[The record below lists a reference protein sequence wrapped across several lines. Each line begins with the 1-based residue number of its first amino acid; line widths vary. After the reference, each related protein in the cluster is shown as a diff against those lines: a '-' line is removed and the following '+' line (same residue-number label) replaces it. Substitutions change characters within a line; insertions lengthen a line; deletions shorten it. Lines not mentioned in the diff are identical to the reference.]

1 VTNTQPVKFIWDG
14 EAMVPATG
22 YWARQ
27 CDKQFVVGEAY
38 RLAEAHERSQIS
50 HNHEFAFI
58 AEAWNSLPDHLLEQ
72 YPSPEHLRKYALIRK
87 GFATMVQHP
96 CPTKAEAERLLAVL
110 AGHVDKY
117 AIVVRRDAVVT
128 VYEAESQSYRSMGK
142 KRFQE
147 SKTAI
152 MEFIGDLLGVQ
163 PAALANVQE
172 AA

>member
-1 VTNTQPVKFIWDG
+1 MNPMPIKFTWDG
-14 EAMVPATG
+14 EAMVPASG
-22 YWARQ
+22 YWSRQ
-27 CDKQFVVGEAY
+27 CDKQFVVGEQY
-38 RLAEAHERSQIS
+38 RLAEEHERSQIS

-58 AEAWNSLPDHLLEQ
+58 SEAWNSLPDHLLEQ

-87 GFATMVQHP
+87 GYATMVQHP
-96 CPTKAEAERLLAVL
+96 CPSKAEAERLQAIL

-117 AIVVRRDAVVT
+117 ALVIRRDAVVT

-152 MEFIGDLLGVQ
+152 MEFIGDLVGVD
-163 PAALANVQE
+163 PATLANVQV

>member
-1 VTNTQPVKFIWDG
+1 MNPMPIKFTWDG
-14 EAMVPATG
+14 EAMVPASG
-22 YWARQ
+22 YWSRQ
-27 CDKQFVVGEAY
+27 CDKQFVVGEKY
-38 RLAEAHERSQIS
+38 RLAEEHERSQIS
-50 HNHEFAFI
+50 HNHEFAFVS
-58 AEAWNSLPDHLLEQ
+58 EAWNSLPDHLLEQ

-96 CPTKAEAERLLAVL
+96 CPSKAEAERLQAVL

-117 AIVVRRDAVVT
+117 ALVIRRDAVVT

-152 MEFIGDLLGVQ
+152 MEFIGDLVGVD
-163 PAALANVQE
+163 PATLANVQV